1 MNGMERL
8 KRLGV
13 FVLILA
19 LLGSGAALLFWETGR
34 EYLSILRTGRGE
46 ADYLLCAADGEGQIY
61 VLGRDREG
69 YALVLGD
76 QEGERAERWRLT
88 AEDLPRQSVPAALYP
103 AAGGAV
109 YLGLYNT
116 EEETRLELY
125 RVTEEG
131 AAAQLLLSEPCP
143 GENLRSQMAAL
154 TLSGFSQVDSV
165 VTFAL
170 LEGDTATFYQ
180 RTSADSGLKR
190 GQSYTQP
197 GLRAAMAL
205 SDGTAVLACGDGLV
219 RTDGSRIP
227 LARDGGI
234 VTKLALTGTG
244 ICYVDGAGLQV
255 FYADFTDYQPYPVL
269 ELEKDAYD
277 LDGCTDLWIT
287 REGEALLLMGGDTL
301 LLDRGSAVSDLTG
314 MLYPSALRCALV
326 LGGLC
331 LAVLAVSAAVW
342 YVVCEQRRLR
352 LSLLVR
358 WGALVVAVAALGTGA
373 LLRGPVSA
381 SGSQAAQREAASL
394 LGAMAAQALQS
405 GAAAQELTAELG
417 ESLAGAEGGLYRDSA
432 VSLYTRQEE
441 GVWTLEGSNTGL
453 APGIRGEL
461 CPGFD
466 RERAEQALSGGSLF
480 WECAQ
485 GGESRYVLYRAVEN
499 GVLALD
505 VDAAPLAQAGRA
517 GSEWMARGLAALAVL
532 LTALTGAI
540 LCWITLGVRRCLK
553 GMERLAAGER
563 QVQVQVGGGDELASL
578 AEDVNA
584 LSRALQNMD
593 TRQQELARSY
603 RRFVPERVLSLLGK
617 KSILEVDKQTF
628 VSRNLAAMMLSFRFP
643 PQVYEKSGRE
653 LFDNLNEIIE
663 RTASIVT
670 GKGGAVFNFAYDGY
684 DAVFEGGGA
693 VAVSTAVAVQ
703 QEIMEIN
710 QERELEG
717 RPTVVVR
724 IALDEGN
731 VMLGVVGD
739 ENQIEPTSISSSFSV
754 AKHLVELCQRLEAN
768 ILYTEAVTGA
778 ARGYGSRYVGKCLE
792 GGEAIRTYEIFD
804 GDAYEI
810 RKVKEDTGARFSEGV
825 YALYSR
831 DFSQAKRIFLSLV
844 HHSTGDGGAR
854 YYLYLAD
861 RLEKRPEEEISL
873 DSGQ

>member
-34 EYLSILRTGRGE
+34 GVPVHPAHRAGGGGLPALRRRRRG
-46 ADYLLCAADGEGQIY
+46 ADLCAGPGPGG
-61 VLGRDREG
+61 LCPGPG
-69 YALVLGD
+69 GSG
-76 QEGERAERWRLT
+76 GERAERWRLT

-227 LARDGGI
+227 LAQDGGI

-331 LAVLAVSAAVW
+331 W
-342 YVVCEQRRLR
+342 PCWRCRRR
-352 LSLLVR
+352 CGMWCASSGACACPCWCAGARWSWPWPR
-358 WGALVVAVAALGTGA
+358 WG
-373 LLRGPVSA
+373 RG
-381 SGSQAAQREAASL
+381 
-394 LGAMAAQALQS
+394 
-405 GAAAQELTAELG
+405 
-417 ESLAGAEGGLYRDSA
+417 
-432 VSLYTRQEE
+432 
-441 GVWTLEGSNTGL
+441 
-453 APGIRGEL
+453 
-461 CPGFD
+461 
-466 RERAEQALSGGSLF
+466 
-480 WECAQ
+480 
-485 GGESRYVLYRAVEN
+485 
-499 GVLALD
+499 
-505 VDAAPLAQAGRA
+505 
-517 GSEWMARGLAALAVL
+517 
-532 LTALTGAI
+532 
-540 LCWITLGVRRCLK
+540 RCC
-553 GMERLAAGER
+553 
-563 QVQVQVGGGDELASL
+563 GD
-578 AEDVNA
+578 
-584 LSRALQNMD
+584 
-593 TRQQELARSY
+593 
-603 RRFVPERVLSLLGK
+603 P
-617 KSILEVDKQTF
+617 
-628 VSRNLAAMMLSFRFP
+628 
-643 PQVYEKSGRE
+643 
-653 LFDNLNEIIE
+653 
-663 RTASIVT
+663 
-670 GKGGAVFNFAYDGY
+670 
-684 DAVFEGGGA
+684 
-693 VAVSTAVAVQ
+693 
-703 QEIMEIN
+703 
-710 QERELEG
+710 
-717 RPTVVVR
+717 
-724 IALDEGN
+724 
-731 VMLGVVGD
+731 
-739 ENQIEPTSISSSFSV
+739 
-754 AKHLVELCQRLEAN
+754 
-768 ILYTEAVTGA
+768 
-778 ARGYGSRYVGKCLE
+778 
-792 GGEAIRTYEIFD
+792 
-804 GDAYEI
+804 
-810 RKVKEDTGARFSEGV
+810 
-825 YALYSR
+825 
-831 DFSQAKRIFLSLV
+831 
-844 HHSTGDGGAR
+844 
-854 YYLYLAD
+854 
-861 RLEKRPEEEISL
+861 
-873 DSGQ
+873 